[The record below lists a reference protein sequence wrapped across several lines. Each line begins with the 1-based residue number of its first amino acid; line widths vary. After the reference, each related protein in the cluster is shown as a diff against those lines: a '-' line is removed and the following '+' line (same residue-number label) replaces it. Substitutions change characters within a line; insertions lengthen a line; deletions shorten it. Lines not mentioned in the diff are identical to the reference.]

1 MALPASNGSFASSNV
16 SSASLPIS
24 SAAFALPVL
33 CNPPGR
39 PVTVIAKASTRDKLL
54 FILFFLCVFKI
65 VNTNTSS
72 VIHVRLCVPA
82 FLNSPLIELEI
93 L

>member
-16 SSASLPIS
+16 SSSSLPIS
-24 SAAFALPVL
+24 PAAFALPVL
-33 CNPPGR
+33 CNPPR

-65 VNTNTSS
+65 VNANTFP